1 MAREWSCSRRLTIYG
16 EERGWWLQKI
26 TDGHVLGTDL
36 SAVWTEKHER
46 FLACHPC
53 KMDASRRRYFFVVTM
68 DKTSLSAACQK
79 SPG

>member
-46 FLACHPC
+46 FLACVIHARWMHR
-53 KMDASRRRYFFVVTM
+53 KDDIF
-68 DKTSLSAACQK
+68 LS
-79 SPG
+79 